1 MQKFY
6 KFRLLGLSVMAFL
19 LADIA
24 IAQDALAD
32 SVNADQIDQAA
43 QAESSNAVGD
53 GRPVQF
59 IYGSGVN
66 SFTLQRVVESVE
78 EAGCPVT
85 TKQLSDTDRIIVKV
99 AEKTIGSQDVVF
111 AGMFALENCK

>member
-6 KFRLLGLSVMAFL
+6 KYRLLGLSTTAFL

-24 IAQDALAD
+24 IAQNALAN
-32 SVNADQIDQAA
+32 SENADQIDQAA
-43 QAESSNAVGD
+43 QADSSNTVGD
-53 GRPVQF
+53 GKPVQF

-66 SFTLQRVVESVE
+66 SFTLQAVVESVE

-85 TKQLSDTDRIIVKV
+85 TMETGNSTMVV
-99 AEKTIGSQDVVF
+99 ARTNGEGISTTDVVF
-111 AGMFALENCK
+111 AGQWVLDNCR